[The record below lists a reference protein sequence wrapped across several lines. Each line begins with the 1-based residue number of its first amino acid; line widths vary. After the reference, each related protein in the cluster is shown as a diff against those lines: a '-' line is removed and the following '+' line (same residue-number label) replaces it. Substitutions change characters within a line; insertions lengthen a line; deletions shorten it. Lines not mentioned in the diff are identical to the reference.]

1 VNQIMNEDV
10 RHIMATTSTS
20 AHFKTAAFLL
30 LAMVVTVG
38 SALGFQYIGGYL
50 PCKLCLEQRY
60 PYYAGIPLMALA
72 VASSGLK
79 WPANLTRLLLAL
91 GGILMLIGLR
101 LAIFHAGVEWKFWA
115 GPTDCTAVSMSI
127 TTDAGN
133 LLNDMN
139 AVHPPAC
146 DTAALRVLGLSF
158 AGWNAIASLI
168 LMIAAFRGARKAA

>member
-1 VNQIMNEDV
+1 M
-10 RHIMATTSTS
+10 TTTRSS
-20 AHFKTAAFLL
+20 PHLKTAVFLL
-30 LAMVVTVG
+30 LAMIVTVG

-50 PCKLCLEQRY
+50 PCKLCLEQRF

-72 VASSGLK
+72 VLAAAFR
-79 WPANLTRLLLAL
+79 WPAALTRTLLAL
-91 GGILMLIGLR
+91 GGILMLIGLG
-101 LAIFHAGVEWKFWA
+101 LAVFHSGVEWKFWP

-127 TTDAGN
+127 TTNAGN

-139 AVHPPAC
+139 AIHPPAC

-168 LMIAAFRGARKAA
+168 LALIAFRGTKKAA

>member
-1 VNQIMNEDV
+1 MTGAKP
-10 RHIMATTSTS
+10 HL
-20 AHFKTAAFLL
+20 KTALFLL
-30 LAMVVTVG
+30 LAMIVTVG

-72 VASSGLK
+72 AASSGLK
-79 WPANLTRLLLAL
+79 WPAGLTRALLAL
-91 GGILMLIGLR
+91 GGLLMLAGLG

-115 GPTDCTAVSMSI
+115 GPTDCTAVAMSI

-133 LLNDMN
+133 LLGDLN

-146 DTAALRVLGLSF
+146 DTAALRVFGLSF

-168 LMIAAFRGARKAA
+168 LMIIAFRGAKKTA

>member
-1 VNQIMNEDV
+1 MNEDV
-10 RHIMATTSTS
+10 KYIMATTNTS
-20 AHFKTAAFLL
+20 AHLKTAIFLL
-30 LAMVVTVG
+30 LAMIVTVG

-72 VASSGLK
+72 VASSSLK
-79 WPANLTRLLLAL
+79 WPAGLTRLLLAL
-91 GGILMLIGLR
+91 GGILMLIGLG

-158 AGWNAIASLI
+158 AGWNAIASLV
-168 LMIAAFRGARKAA
+168 LMTVAFRGARKA

>member
-1 VNQIMNEDV
+1 
-10 RHIMATTSTS
+10 MAMTNTS
-20 AHFKTAAFLL
+20 HFRTALFLL
-30 LAMVVTVG
+30 VAMVATVG
-38 SALGFQYIGGYL
+38 SALAFQYIGGYL
-50 PCKLCLEQRY
+50 PCKLCLEQRF

-72 VASSGLK
+72 VASSVLR
-79 WPANLTRLLLAL
+79 WPARFTRLLIAL
-91 GGILMLIGLR
+91 GGILMLVGLG

-115 GPTDCTAVSMSI
+115 GPTDCTAVAMSI

-133 LLNDMN
+133 LLKDLN

-168 LMIAAFRGARKAA
+168 LLVIAFRGALKAA

>member
-1 VNQIMNEDV
+1 MNEDV
-10 RHIMATTSTS
+10 KHIMATTSNST
-20 AHFKTAAFLL
+20 HFKTAAFLL
-30 LAMVVTVG
+30 LAMIVTVG

-60 PYYAGIPLMALA
+60 PYYAGIPLMVVA
-72 VASSGLK
+72 VASAGLK
-79 WPANLTRLLLAL
+79 WPAGLTRLLLAL
-91 GGILMLIGLR
+91 GGILMLVGLG

-133 LLNDMN
+133 LLKDMN

-168 LMIAAFRGARKAA
+168 LMVVAFRGARKA

>member
-1 VNQIMNEDV
+1 M
-10 RHIMATTSTS
+10 TTRSS
-20 AHFKTAAFLL
+20 PHLKTAVFLL
-30 LAMVVTVG
+30 LAMIVTVG

-50 PCKLCLEQRY
+50 PCKLCLEQRF

-72 VASSGLK
+72 VLAAALR
-79 WPANLTRLLLAL
+79 WPAALTRTLLAL
-91 GGILMLIGLR
+91 GGILMLIGLG
-101 LAIFHAGVEWKFWA
+101 LAVFHSGVEWKFWP

-127 TTDAGN
+127 TTNAGN

-139 AVHPPAC
+139 AIHPPAC

-168 LMIAAFRGARKAA
+168 LALIAFRGAKKAA

>member
-1 VNQIMNEDV
+1 LNEDIK
-10 RHIMATTSTS
+10 HIMATTGSS
-20 AHFKTAAFLL
+20 PHLKTAIFLL
-30 LAMVVTVG
+30 LAMIVTVG

-72 VASSGLK
+72 VASAGLK
-79 WPANLTRLLLAL
+79 WPAGLTRLLLAL
-91 GGILMLIGLR
+91 GGILMLIGLW
-101 LAIFHAGVEWKFWA
+101 LAIFHAGVEWKFWP

-133 LLNDMN
+133 LLKDLN
-139 AVHPPAC
+139 AIHPPAC

-168 LMIAAFRGARKAA
+168 LVIVAFRGAKQAA

>member
-1 VNQIMNEDV
+1 M
-10 RHIMATTSTS
+10 TTTRSS
-20 AHFKTAAFLL
+20 PHLKTAVFLL
-30 LAMVVTVG
+30 LAMIVTVG

-50 PCKLCLEQRY
+50 PCKLCLEQRF

-72 VASSGLK
+72 VLAAAFR
-79 WPANLTRLLLAL
+79 WPAALTRMLLAL
-91 GGILMLIGLR
+91 GGILMLIGLG
-101 LAIFHAGVEWKFWA
+101 LAVFHSGVEWKFWP

-127 TTDAGN
+127 TTNAGN

-139 AVHPPAC
+139 ATHPPAC

-168 LMIAAFRGARKAA
+168 LALIAFRGAKKAA

>member
-1 VNQIMNEDV
+1 M
-10 RHIMATTSTS
+10 TTTRSS
-20 AHFKTAAFLL
+20 PHLKTAVFLL
-30 LAMVVTVG
+30 LAMIVTVG

-50 PCKLCLEQRY
+50 PCKLCLEQRF

-72 VASSGLK
+72 VLAAALR
-79 WPANLTRLLLAL
+79 WPAALTRTLLAL
-91 GGILMLIGLR
+91 GGILMLIGLG
-101 LAIFHAGVEWKFWA
+101 LAVFHSGVEWKFWP

-127 TTDAGN
+127 TTNAGN

-139 AVHPPAC
+139 AIHPPAC

-168 LMIAAFRGARKAA
+168 LALIAFRGAKKAA

>member
-1 VNQIMNEDV
+1 M
-10 RHIMATTSTS
+10 TTTRSS
-20 AHFKTAAFLL
+20 PHLKTAVFLL
-30 LAMVVTVG
+30 LAMIVTVG

-50 PCKLCLEQRY
+50 PCKLCLEQRF

-72 VASSGLK
+72 VLAAAFR
-79 WPANLTRLLLAL
+79 WPAALTRTLLAL
-91 GGILMLIGLR
+91 GGILMLIGLG
-101 LAIFHAGVEWKFWA
+101 LAVFHSGVEWKFWP

-127 TTDAGN
+127 TTNAGN

-139 AVHPPAC
+139 AIHPPAC

-168 LMIAAFRGARKAA
+168 LALIAFRGTKEAA

>member
-1 VNQIMNEDV
+1 M
-10 RHIMATTSTS
+10 TTS
-20 AHFKTAAFLL
+20 HPHLKTAVFLL
-30 LAMVVTVG
+30 LAMALTVG

-60 PYYAGIPLMALA
+60 PYYAAIPLMAIA
-72 VASSGLK
+72 TAASALK
-79 WPANLTRLLLAL
+79 WPAGLTRLLIGL
-91 GGILMLIGLR
+91 GGLLMLVGLG

-158 AGWNAIASLI
+158 AGWNAIASFV
-168 LMIAAFRGARKAA
+168 LMVVAFRGASRAS

>member
-1 VNQIMNEDV
+1 M
-10 RHIMATTSTS
+10 TTTRSS
-20 AHFKTAAFLL
+20 PHLKTAVFLL
-30 LAMVVTVG
+30 LAMIVTVG

-50 PCKLCLEQRY
+50 PCKLCLEQRF

-72 VASSGLK
+72 VLAAAFR
-79 WPANLTRLLLAL
+79 WPAALTRMLLAL
-91 GGILMLIGLR
+91 GGILMLIGLG
-101 LAIFHAGVEWKFWA
+101 LAVFHSGVEWKFWP

-127 TTDAGN
+127 TTNAGN

-139 AVHPPAC
+139 AIHPPAC

-168 LMIAAFRGARKAA
+168 LADRKSVV

>member
-1 VNQIMNEDV
+1 M
-10 RHIMATTSTS
+10 TTTRSS
-20 AHFKTAAFLL
+20 PHLKTAVFLL
-30 LAMVVTVG
+30 LAMIVTVG

-50 PCKLCLEQRY
+50 PCKLCLEQRF

-72 VASSGLK
+72 VLAAAFR
-79 WPANLTRLLLAL
+79 WPAALTRTLLAL
-91 GGILMLIGLR
+91 GGILMLIGLG
-101 LAIFHAGVEWKFWA
+101 LAVFHSGVEWKFWP

-127 TTDAGN
+127 TTNAGN

-139 AVHPPAC
+139 AIHPPAC

-168 LMIAAFRGARKAA
+168 LALIAFRGAKKAA

>member
-1 VNQIMNEDV
+1 M
-10 RHIMATTSTS
+10 TS
-20 AHFKTAAFLL
+20 ATASPHFRTATFLL
-30 LAMVVTVG
+30 LAMTVTVG

-72 VASSGLK
+72 VASSSLR

-91 GGILMLIGLR
+91 GGVLMLIGLG
-101 LAIFHAGVEWKFWA
+101 LAVFHAGVEWKFWA

-133 LLNDMN
+133 LLSDMN

-168 LMIAAFRGARKAA
+168 LMMVAFRGTKKAA

>member
-1 VNQIMNEDV
+1 
-10 RHIMATTSTS
+10 MATTSPY
-20 AHFKTAAFLL
+20 FRTALFLL
-30 LAMVVTVG
+30 LAMAVTVG

-50 PCKLCLEQRY
+50 PCKLCLEQRF

-72 VASSGLK
+72 VGSSSLG
-79 WPANLTRLLLAL
+79 WPAGLTRLLIAL
-91 GGILMLIGLR
+91 GGLLMLVGLG
-101 LAIFHAGVEWKFWA
+101 LAVFHAGVEWKFWA

-133 LLNDMN
+133 LLKDLN

-158 AGWNAIASLI
+158 AGWNAIVSLI
-168 LMIAAFRGARKAA
+168 LVIVAFRAVRKAA

>member
-1 VNQIMNEDV
+1 MTG
-10 RHIMATTSTS
+10 TT
-20 AHFKTAAFLL
+20 HLKTALFLL
-30 LAMVVTVG
+30 LAMTVTVG

-72 VASSGLK
+72 AASSGLK
-79 WPANLTRLLLAL
+79 WPAGLTRLLLAL
-91 GGILMLIGLR
+91 GGLLMLAGLC
-101 LAIFHAGVEWKFWA
+101 LAVFHAGVEWKFWA
-115 GPTDCTAVSMSI
+115 GPTDCTAVAMSI
-127 TTDAGN
+127 TTDAGS
-133 LLNDMN
+133 LLSDLN

-168 LMIAAFRGARKAA
+168 LMIVAFRGAAKA

>member
-1 VNQIMNEDV
+1 M
-10 RHIMATTSTS
+10 TTTRSS
-20 AHFKTAAFLL
+20 PHLKTAVFLL
-30 LAMVVTVG
+30 LAMIVTVG

-50 PCKLCLEQRY
+50 PCKLCLEQRF

-72 VASSGLK
+72 VLASAYR
-79 WPANLTRLLLAL
+79 WPAALTRTLLAL
-91 GGILMLIGLR
+91 GGILMLIGLG
-101 LAIFHAGVEWKFWA
+101 LAVFHSGVEWKFWA

-127 TTDAGN
+127 TTNAGN

-139 AVHPPAC
+139 AIHPPAC

-168 LMIAAFRGARKAA
+168 LAAIAFRGAKKAA

>member
-1 VNQIMNEDV
+1 
-10 RHIMATTSTS
+10 MATTTTST
-20 AHFKTAAFLL
+20 HFRTALFLL
-30 LAMVVTVG
+30 VAMVVTVG
-38 SALGFQYIGGYL
+38 SALAFQYLGGYL

-72 VASSGLK
+72 VATSALR
-79 WPANLTRLLLAL
+79 WPAGATRLLIAL
-91 GGILMLIGLR
+91 GGILMLIGLG

-133 LLNDMN
+133 LLNDLN

-168 LMIAAFRGARKAA
+168 LVIVAFRGAMKAA

>member
-1 VNQIMNEDV
+1 M
-10 RHIMATTSTS
+10 TTTRSS
-20 AHFKTAAFLL
+20 PHLKTAVFLF
-30 LAMVVTVG
+30 LAMIVTVG

-50 PCKLCLEQRY
+50 PCKLCLEQRF

-72 VASSGLK
+72 ILASAFR
-79 WPANLTRLLLAL
+79 WPAVLTRTLLAL
-91 GGILMLIGLR
+91 GGILMLIGLG
-101 LAIFHAGVEWKFWA
+101 LAVFHSGVEWKFWA

-127 TTDAGN
+127 TTNAGN

-139 AVHPPAC
+139 AIHPPAC

-168 LMIAAFRGARKAA
+168 LAAIAFRGAKKAA

>member
-1 VNQIMNEDV
+1 M
-10 RHIMATTSTS
+10 TTTRSS
-20 AHFKTAAFLL
+20 PHLKTAVFLL
-30 LAMVVTVG
+30 LAMIVTVG

-50 PCKLCLEQRY
+50 PCKLCLEQRF

-72 VASSGLK
+72 VLVSAYR
-79 WPANLTRLLLAL
+79 WPAALTRALLAL
-91 GGILMLIGLR
+91 GGILMLIGLG
-101 LAIFHAGVEWKFWA
+101 LAVFHSGVEWKFWA

-127 TTDAGN
+127 TTNAGN

-139 AVHPPAC
+139 AIHPPAC

-168 LMIAAFRGARKAA
+168 LAVIAFRGAKKAA

>member
-1 VNQIMNEDV
+1 M
-10 RHIMATTSTS
+10 TTTRSS
-20 AHFKTAAFLL
+20 PHLKTAVFLL
-30 LAMVVTVG
+30 LAMIVTVG

-50 PCKLCLEQRY
+50 PCKLCLEQRF

-72 VASSGLK
+72 VLAAAFR
-79 WPANLTRLLLAL
+79 WPAALTRMLLAL
-91 GGILMLIGLR
+91 GGILMLIGLG
-101 LAIFHAGVEWKFWA
+101 LAVFHSGVEWKFWP

-127 TTDAGN
+127 TTNAGN

-139 AVHPPAC
+139 AIHPPAC

-168 LMIAAFRGARKAA
+168 LALIAFRGAKKAA